1 MKQFIYLFVT
11 LILTFH
17 GTFGGSVSRTRINGG
32 EDATEGEFPYIISI
46 RRIEGFRHICAGVL
60 INPEWVLTSAFCVAE
75 YDRPYTVRIS
85 LYMRCCILFSVSFCY
100 VTNLLVPPW
109 D

>member
-85 LYMRCCILFSVSFCY
+85 LCICDAASFLVCPSV
-100 VTNLLVPPW
+100 T
-109 D
+109 